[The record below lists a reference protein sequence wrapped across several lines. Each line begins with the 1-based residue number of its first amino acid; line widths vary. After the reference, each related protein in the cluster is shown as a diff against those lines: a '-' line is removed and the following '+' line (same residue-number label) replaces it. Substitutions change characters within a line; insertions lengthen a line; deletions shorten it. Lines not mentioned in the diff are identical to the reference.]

1 MISNEISIKG
11 NLELNQN
18 ITICYYTNIKS
29 IYILQKFFGN
39 LPQKKS
45 LEICKYNKNI
55 QQRLN
60 LCINNYK
67 KFCESYSSI
76 IIDIIP
82 VTYDYGVF
90 INFNEE
96 DEKYYHIYFNN
107 SKEEIKRKYIK
118 NHEKVNNINI
128 KINYQVESF
137 YKLFYD
143 CKCIK
148 SIYFKQFLRNNIN
161 NMSKMFANC
170 LSIKEID
177 FSNCNTSNVE
187 NMSEMF
193 DACSSLE
200 VINIS
205 NFNTEK
211 VKNMSSMF
219 NDCKLLKQIDL
230 SNFNTNEVIDMN
242 CMFCKCN
249 SLKKINLSSFNTN
262 NVRNMKGMFFECYS
276 LEDLDISNFNVNNG
290 TDRTQMF
297 EGCNEEMIKKI
308 NI

>member
-1 MISNEISIKG
+1 MDSNEISSKG
-11 NLELNQN
+11 NLELNQT
-18 ITICYYTNIKS
+18 ITTYNYANIKS
-29 IYILQKFFGN
+29 IYILQKFIGK
-39 LPQKKS
+39 LPQKKL

-60 LCINNYK
+60 LSINDFK

-82 VTYDYGVF
+82 VPYDYGVF
-90 INFNEE
+90 INFSKE

-107 SKEEIKRKYIK
+107 SNEEIKRNYIK
-118 NHEKVNNINI
+118 KHEKVNNINI
-128 KINYQVESF
+128 RINYQIESF

-148 SIYFKQFLRNNIN
+148 SIYFKTFLRNNIN
-161 NMSKMFANC
+161 NMSKMFASC
-170 LSIKEID
+170 LSIKKID
-177 FSNCNTSNVE
+177 FSYCNTTNVE

-219 NDCKLLKQIDL
+219 NECKSLNQIDL

-242 CMFCKCN
+242 CMFCKCS
-249 SLKKINLSSFNTN
+249 SLMKINLSSFNTN
-262 NVRNMKGMFFECYS
+262 NV
-276 LEDLDISNFNVNNG
+276 
-290 TDRTQMF
+290 
-297 EGCNEEMIKKI
+297 
-308 NI
+308 

>member
-18 ITICYYTNIKS
+18 ITACYYTNIKS
-29 IYILQKFFGN
+29 IYILQKFFEN

-60 LCINNYK
+60 LRINDYK

-118 NHEKVNNINI
+118 KHEKVNNINI

-148 SIYFKQFLRNNIN
+148 SIYFKKYLRNNIN

-170 LSIKEID
+170 SSIKEID

-193 DACSSLE
+193 DTCSSLE

-205 NFNTEK
+205 NFN
-211 VKNMSSMF
+211 N
-219 NDCKLLKQIDL
+219 LLRK
-230 SNFNTNEVIDMN
+230 
-242 CMFCKCN
+242 
-249 SLKKINLSSFNTN
+249 
-262 NVRNMKGMFFECYS
+262 
-276 LEDLDISNFNVNNG
+276 
-290 TDRTQMF
+290 
-297 EGCNEEMIKKI
+297 
-308 NI
+308 